1 MKTASIGVLALAL
14 ALPMLALSGSAHAVD
29 GTIHIEGSVI
39 APTCVL
45 TNGPSPVDIR
55 VRLPAVAV
63 SALSAAGETA
73 GRTPFIIRVAD
84 CDASTT
90 QVQTFFE
97 PGPTINTSS
106 NNLTLDGATGAA
118 GNVELQLLNADYSQV
133 LLGNPLGLQNSQ
145 QVAVDTGGAALRYY
159 AQYVATGAATA
170 GSANSSVTFTMIYQ

>member
-1 MKTASIGVLALAL
+1 MKTASIAVLALAL
-14 ALPMLALSGSAHAVD
+14 AAPVSAYAVD

-45 TNGPSPVDIR
+45 TNGPSPADIR

-63 SALSAAGETA
+63 SALSAAGEVA

-90 QVQTFFE
+90 LVQTFFE
-97 PGPTINTSS
+97 PGPTINTSN
-106 NNLTLDGATGAA
+106 NNLTLEGGTGTAA
-118 GNVELQLLNADYSQV
+118 NVELQVLNADFSQV
-133 LLGNPLGLQNSQ
+133 LLGNPLALQNSQ

-159 AQYVATGAATA
+159 AQYYATGAASA

>member
-1 MKTASIGVLALAL
+1 MKLVHVLAGIALLA
-14 ALPMLALSGSAHAVD
+14 ASSAAAARD
-29 GTIHIEGSVI
+29 GTIHFEGSVI

-45 TNGPSPVDIR
+45 TNGPSPADIR
-55 VRLPAVAV
+55 VKLPAVAV
-63 SALSAAGETA
+63 SALSAAGEVA

-106 NNLTLDGATGAA
+106 NNLTLQGGTGIA
-118 GNVELQLLNADYSQV
+118 GNVQLQLLNADHSQV
-133 LLGNPLGLQNSQ
+133 LLGNPLGLQNTQS
-145 QVAVDTGGAALRYY
+145 VAVEGGGAALRYY

>member
-1 MKTASIGVLALAL
+1 MKTASIAVLALAL
-14 ALPMLALSGSAHAVD
+14 ALPLSAYAVD
-29 GTIHIEGSVI
+29 GTIRIEGSVI

-45 TNGPSPVDIR
+45 TNGPSPADIR
-55 VRLPAVAV
+55 VKLPAVAV

-73 GRTPFIIRVAD
+73 GRTPFFIRVAD
-84 CDASTT
+84 CDTSTT

-170 GSANSSVTFTMIYQ
+170 GAANSSVTFTMIYQ

>member
-1 MKTASIGVLALAL
+1 MKLFPVLAGIALLA
-14 ALPMLALSGSAHAVD
+14 ASSAASAYD
-29 GTIHIEGSVI
+29 GTIHFEGSVI

-45 TNGPSPVDIR
+45 TNGPSPADIR

-63 SALSAAGETA
+63 SALSAAGEVA

-90 QVQTFFE
+90 QIQTFFE
-97 PGPTINTSS
+97 PGPTINTSN
-106 NNLTLDGATGAA
+106 NNLTLEGGTGTAA
-118 GNVELQLLNADYSQV
+118 NVELQVLNADFSQV
-133 LLGNPLGLQNSQ
+133 LLGNPLALQNSQ

-159 AQYVATGAATA
+159 AQYFATGAATA